1 MKSTT
6 FAEYLVQRVTEV
18 PEDDALK
25 QSLIE
30 QPEEPQE
37 TEE

>member
-6 FAEYLVQRVTEV
+6 FAEYLVQRVTEA
-18 PEDDALK
+18 PEDDVLK